1 MSYKGGLYII
11 VAIIASCVFAT
22 HAAHAQSSLA
32 AEQIQIDASSVPQFH
47 RSWWQTLLSYVGLK
61 SNNGAPL
68 PVGTTFHV
76 TSSAYAPSK
85 YQTDANPCVTAAG
98 TIVRPGVVATNFLPL
113 GTILAISGDVQK
125 YIVEDRMNARYKGYY
140 MDIWFPSTS
149 KALEF
154 GRKKLDITIVAY
166 GKPGDPLILPTPTPL
181 VQPASSSKKNIWNSL
196 ADSAVLIG
204 KLLMSKTDP
213 NHYDVTC
220 SQ

>member
-1 MSYKGGLYII
+1 MY
-11 VAIIASCVFAT
+11 
-22 HAAHAQSSLA
+22 AQSNLA
-32 AEQIQIDASSVPQFH
+32 SERVEIDTTSIPQLQ

-61 SNNGAPL
+61 SNNGTL
-68 PVGTTFHV
+68 IPVGTKLHV

-98 TIVRPGVVATNFLPL
+98 TTVRPGVVATNFLPL

-125 YIVEDRMNARYKGYY
+125 YIVEDRMNNRYKGYY

-149 KALEF
+149 QALEF
-154 GRKKLDITIVAY
+154 GRKKINITIVAY
-166 GKPGDPLILPTPTPL
+166 GKPGDVLVSPTPS
-181 VQPASSSKKNIWNSL
+181 PALRADSKDKKSIWNSV
-196 ADSAVLIG
+196 ADSVSFIG
-204 KLLMSKTDP
+204 QFLMTKVDP

>member
-1 MSYKGGLYII
+1 MTHRVGLYI
-11 VAIIASCVFAT
+11 VAIIACCMFGSA
-22 HAAHAQSSLA
+22 AAHAQSSPVR
-32 AEQIQIDASSVPQFH
+32 EQIQIDADSVPQLH

-61 SNNGAPL
+61 SNTGAPL
-68 PVGTTFHV
+68 PIGTTLHV
-76 TSSAYAPSK
+76 NSSAYAPSK
-85 YQTDANPCVTAAG
+85 YQTDATPCITAAG

-113 GTILAISGDVQK
+113 GTILEISGDVQR

-166 GKPGDPLILPTPTPL
+166 GKPGDPLILPTPTPA
-181 VQPASSSKKNIWNSL
+181 VPIESSSKKNIWNSV